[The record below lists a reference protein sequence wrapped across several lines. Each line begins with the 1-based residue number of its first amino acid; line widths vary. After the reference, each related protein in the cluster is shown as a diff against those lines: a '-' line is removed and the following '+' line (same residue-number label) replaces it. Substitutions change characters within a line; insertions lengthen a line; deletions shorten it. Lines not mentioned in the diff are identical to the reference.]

1 MEVLAMLA
9 AAIWW
14 FFKALAV
21 IILIGIALG
30 VVLLVLIVARE
41 VAWVIRLFVFDGPK
55 EHIITDIAAVHYVK
69 SGTVQ
74 FMYEL
79 DGNGKYTH
87 IEF

>member
-1 MEVLAMLA
+1 MEIGDKVILVDGSRMA
-9 AAIWW
+9 AGNIPQ
-14 FFKALAV
+14 
-21 IILIGIALG
+21 G
-30 VVLLVLIVARE
+30 
-41 VAWVIRLFVFDGPK
+41 RLFVFEGPK
-55 EHIITDIAAVHYVK
+55 EHTITDIAAVHYVK

>member
-1 MEVLAMLA
+1 MKTAE
-9 AAIWW
+9 
-14 FFKALAV
+14 FKAV
-21 IILIGIALG
+21 CPVEIGDKVILIDGSRMEAGSIPQG
-30 VVLLVLIVARE
+30 
-41 VAWVIRLFVFDGPK
+41 RLFVFGGPK

>member
-1 MEVLAMLA
+1 MKEARFEAVCPEEIGDKVILVDGSRMA
-9 AAIWW
+9 AGNIPQ
-14 FFKALAV
+14 
-21 IILIGIALG
+21 G
-30 VVLLVLIVARE
+30 
-41 VAWVIRLFVFDGPK
+41 RLFVFEGPK
-55 EHIITDIAAVHYVK
+55 EHTITDIAAGHYVK